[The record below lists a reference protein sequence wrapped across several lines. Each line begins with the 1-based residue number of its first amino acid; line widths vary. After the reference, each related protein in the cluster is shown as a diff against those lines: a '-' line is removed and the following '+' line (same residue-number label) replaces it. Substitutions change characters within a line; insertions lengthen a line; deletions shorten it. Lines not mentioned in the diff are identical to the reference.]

1 MLLNEVCA
9 EIRNY
14 FTYRNDILIGDY
26 KIEGGVIA
34 PLIDYKG
41 CEYIRIIGSR
51 KNNGVHKLNE
61 ETGLFDLEDEDTF
74 HGSIWRMSPP
84 KDFLL
89 LVGDIEKW
97 QKKYG
102 GIESENM
109 SPFQS
114 ESFGG
119 YAYSKSSR
127 STAMSSS
134 SGTPTSWV
142 DAFSSRLK
150 MYRRIRVQ

>member
-1 MLLNEVCA
+1 MLNEVCA
-9 EIRNY
+9 DIRNY

-26 KIEGGVIA
+26 KIEGGVIT
-34 PLIDYKG
+34 PPIDFKG

-51 KNNGVHKLNE
+51 KNNGVHKLSDN
-61 ETGLFDLEDEDTF
+61 DLEDEGSF

-89 LVGDIEKW
+89 LVKDIEEW
-97 QKKYG
+97 QAKNG
-102 GIESENM
+102 SVDSVSM

-119 YAYSKSSR
+119 YSYTKASGGAATGSKSSVPTWQ
-127 STAMSSS
+127 STFA
-134 SGTPTSWV
+134 
-142 DAFSSRLK
+142 SRLK
-150 MYRRIRVQ
+150 LYRRIRL

>member
-1 MLLNEVCA
+1 MLNEVCA

-14 FTYRNDILIGDY
+14 FTYRSDILIGDY
-26 KIEGGVIA
+26 KIEDGVIS
-34 PLIDYKG
+34 PSIDFKG

-51 KNNGVHKLNE
+51 KNNGVHKLSDN
-61 ETGLFDLEDEDTF
+61 DLEDEGTF

-89 LVGDIEKW
+89 LVKDIEE
-97 QKKYG
+97 KKKKNG
-102 GIESENM
+102 TLDSAAM

-119 YAYSKSSR
+119 YSYSKSSGN
-127 STAMSSS
+127 SSD
-134 SGTPTSWV
+134 GAYDNSWK
-142 DAFSSRLK
+142 APFASRLK
-150 MYRRIRVQ
+150 MYRRIRTI